1 LNLSNADKKFVWHPY
16 TQMKDWL
23 QWNNK
28 VIVKGDGFYLIDEQ
42 GGRYL
47 DGIASMWCNVWGH
60 GRNEIVEAMIDQ
72 MKDLQHSTL
81 FGLGNSPSAVL
92 AEKLTKIAKGMDKV
106 FYTDNGSAAIEVA
119 MKMAIQYWRN
129 KGRMKK
135 NQLISIQHGYHGDT
149 VGAMSVGYVKK
160 YFGAYKSLLT
170 NVNRAPSPLLY
181 GSGFDNEND
190 LVEFCIEKTEK
201 ILRKKA
207 NNCAALVME
216 SGAQI
221 AGGVIIYPKRYQQKV
236 ADLCRKY
243 DVLLILDEIATGF
256 GRLGNMVEY
265 IAQKSF
271 PDIVCFGKALN
282 GGYFPIAVTLTHNG
296 IFNAFLDDYSN
307 NRQLYHG
314 HTYTGHPVGC
324 AAALSNIELYKKYNL
339 IDRIKENAKYL
350 KSRLSE
356 FQGSAV
362 VADIR
367 HKGLLAGIELA
378 KDGKP
383 IAQLANGE
391 RINYFI
397 VRESLRMGVHL
408 RPLGNIMMIV
418 PPLAIQRDDLEK
430 IVSVQLGI
438 MRKIEVLFGTR

>member
-397 VRESLRMGVHL
+397 VKESLRMGVHL

-430 IVSVQLGI
+430 IVSVQLEI
-438 MRKIEVLFGTR
+438 LRKIEVLFGTR

>member
-1 LNLSNADKKFVWHPY
+1 
-16 TQMKDWL
+16 
-23 QWNNK
+23 
-28 VIVKGDGFYLIDEQ
+28 
-42 GGRYL
+42 
-47 DGIASMWCNVWGH
+47 
-60 GRNEIVEAMIDQ
+60 
-72 MKDLQHSTL
+72 
-81 FGLGNSPSAVL
+81 
-92 AEKLTKIAKGMDKV
+92 
-106 FYTDNGSAAIEVA
+106 
-119 MKMAIQYWRN
+119 
-129 KGRMKK
+129 
-135 NQLISIQHGYHGDT
+135 
-149 VGAMSVGYVKK
+149 
-160 YFGAYKSLLT
+160 
-170 NVNRAPSPLLY
+170 
-181 GSGFDNEND
+181 
-190 LVEFCIEKTEK
+190 
-201 ILRKKA
+201 
-207 NNCAALVME
+207 ME

-397 VRESLRMGVHL
+397 VKESLRMGVHL

-430 IVSVQLGI
+430 IVSVQLEI
-438 MRKIEVLFGTR
+438 LRKIEVLFGTR